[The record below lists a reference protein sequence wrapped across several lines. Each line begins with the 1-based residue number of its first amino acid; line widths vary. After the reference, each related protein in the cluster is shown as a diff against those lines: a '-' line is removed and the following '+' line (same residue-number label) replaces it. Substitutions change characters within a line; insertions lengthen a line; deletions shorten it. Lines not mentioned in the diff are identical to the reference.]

1 MVSHRHL
8 LLVVDDD
15 AGSREALSALLATG
29 GFDVATA
36 TDGRDALQQL
46 GNGAAPCVI
55 LLDINMPGMD
65 GRAFRRVQAGDSE
78 MADVPVIAL
87 TGDPHIE
94 EKARELRVRDYLMK
108 PVDPDK
114 LLGLIALHCDR

>member
-1 MVSHRHL
+1 MASHRHL

-15 AGSREALSALLATG
+15 AGSREALSALLTTE

-36 TDGRDALQQL
+36 TDGRDALHQL
-46 GNGAAPCVI
+46 GNGTAPCVI
-55 LLDINMPGMD
+55 LLDVNMPGMD
-65 GRAFRRVQAGDSE
+65 GRAFRTVQAGDSQV
-78 MADVPVIAL
+78 ADVPVIAI

-94 EKARELRVRDYLMK
+94 KEAQELRVRDYLLK

-114 LLGLIALHCDR
+114 LLGLIALHCAH

>member
-1 MVSHRHL
+1 MASHRHL
-8 LLVVDDD
+8 LLVIDDD

-36 TDGRDALQQL
+36 TDGRDALHQL

-55 LLDINMPGMD
+55 LLDINMPEMD
-65 GRAFRRVQAGDSE
+65 GRAFRRVQVADSQV
-78 MADVPVIAL
+78 ADVPVIAL

-94 EKARELRVRDYLMK
+94 EEARQLRVRDYLLK
-108 PVDPDK
+108 PVDPEK

>member
-1 MVSHRHL
+1 MPAHRHL

-15 AGSREALSALLATG
+15 PGSREALTALLATE
-29 GFDVATA
+29 GFEVATA
-36 TDGRDALQQL
+36 TDGRDALHQL

-65 GRAFRRVQAGDSE
+65 GRAFRRVQAADSQVG
-78 MADVPVIAL
+78 DVPVIAL
-87 TGDPHIE
+87 SGDPHIQDE
-94 EKARELRVRDYLMK
+94 VRQLCVRDYLVK

-114 LLGLIALHCDR
+114 LLGLIALHCAH